1 MCTHAVVN
9 GGHGVCEHT
18 AFGVAVM
25 FRSVFEKELGIQFP
39 KQESRSLSS
48 GAAADFA
55 VAALR
60 FVGVESVGSSAVVTA
75 GFVVEDT
82 CAGVEPVLTIGGGR
96 GDGFQCCAEA
106 GNGDSHD

>member
-9 GGHGVCEHT
+9 GGHGVCTHA

-55 VAALR
+55 IASFGFIGVVA
-60 FVGVESVGSSAVVTA
+60 VGGAAVVAA
-75 GFVVEDT
+75 GFVVKDT
-82 CAGVEPVLTIGGGR
+82 GACVEPVLAIGGSSGE
-96 GDGFQCCAEA
+96 GIHGGTEA
-106 GNGDSHD
+106 GNGNCCG